1 MQTYVEEISQVKR
14 RITVEIEAEKVNL
27 TYDQALHELSK
38 KAKIRGF
45 RPGKTPRRILEQYYG
60 SQIINEV
67 KSDLLSESFSEAI
80 EKTGLTPLASPSIV
94 DGTLRQGEPFTYTIE
109 MEVRP
114 VFELKDYMG
123 ISVEKEIADI
133 SEDRVDKRLEE
144 LREIHAQLVSVDEG
158 RGVQE
163 GDYAVID
170 YTGLWNGKPL
180 RDMKG
185 RDFMVLVGSKH
196 FYPDLETGI
205 VGMKKDEEK
214 EIQVK
219 FNADLDDKKLAGKSV
234 AFHVKI
240 KDIKKKDLPE
250 LNDEFAKSLGD
261 EFPSLSVLRGRVKE
275 ELALQEEMRVERE
288 VRSSLLKK
296 IAATVDFELPQS
308 LVERE
313 INRSIASITQS
324 LRSGSRLDS
333 AGISEEAMRHELW
346 PVAENTVKED
356 LVLDTIAEMENITVE
371 EQDTRDGFQRLA
383 AQTGKDPAVLERL
396 YETNNLMESF
406 RNQLLKEKALNH
418 LIQGAKILNV
428 KQISNK
434 EYRD

>member
-1 MQTYVEEISQVKR
+1 MQTHVEEISQVKR
-14 RITVEIEAEKVNL
+14 RLTVEIEVEKVSL
-27 TYDQALHELSK
+27 TYNQVLHQLSK
-38 KAKIRGF
+38 KVKIKGF
-45 RPGKTPRRILEQYYG
+45 RPGKTPRRILEQHYG

-67 KSDLLSESFSEAI
+67 KSDLLRESFSEAI
-80 EKTGLTPLASPSIV
+80 EKTGLAPLDSPTIV

-133 SEDRVDKRLEE
+133 SEDHVDKRLEE
-144 LREIHAQLVSVDEG
+144 LRGIHAQLVSVDEG

-214 EIQVK
+214 EIQVN
-219 FNADLDDKKLAGKSV
+219 FNADLDDKKLAGKSIT
-234 AFHVKI
+234 FHVKI

-288 VRSSLLKK
+288 VRSRLLKK

-324 LRSGSRLDS
+324 ILHSGSRLDS
-333 AGISEEAMRHELW
+333 AGISEEAMRHELR

-383 AQTGKDPAVLERL
+383 AQTGKDPAALERL

-434 EYRD
+434 E

>member
-1 MQTYVEEISQVKR
+1 MQTHVEEISQVKR
-14 RITVEIEAEKVNL
+14 RLTVEIEVEKVSL
-27 TYDQALHELSK
+27 TYNQVLHQLSK
-38 KAKIRGF
+38 KVKIKGF
-45 RPGKTPRRILEQYYG
+45 RPGKTPRRILEQHYG

-67 KSDLLSESFSEAI
+67 KSDLLRESFSEAI
-80 EKTGLTPLASPSIV
+80 EKTGLAPLDSPTIV

-133 SEDRVDKRLEE
+133 SEDHVDKRLEE
-144 LREIHAQLVSVDEG
+144 LRGIHAQLVSVDEG

-196 FYPDLETGI
+196 FYPDLETGV

-288 VRSSLLKK
+288 VRSRLLKK

-324 LRSGSRLDS
+324 ILRSGSRLDS
-333 AGISEEAMRHELW
+333 AGISEEAMRHELR
-346 PVAENTVKED
+346 PVAENTVKEAF
-356 LVLDTIAEMENITVE
+356 VLDTIAEMENIAVE

-383 AQTGKDPAVLERL
+383 AQTGKDPAALERL

-418 LIQGAKILNV
+418 LIQGAKIIDV

-434 EYRD
+434 E